1 MYKDYMKFN
10 LLESH
15 TGKIKQP
22 HEFGSKYMQVDDED
36 MSLIEFREDLL
47 VRFGDHVMFKPD
59 MIKDRRELYKT
70 VVKKNNA
77 FKAK

>member
-1 MYKDYMKFN
+1 
-10 LLESH
+10 
-15 TGKIKQP
+15 
-22 HEFGSKYMQVDDED
+22 MQVDDED

-70 VVKKNNA
+70 VVKNNNA